1 MAMSESVTIA
11 CSACGSPMVERENRQ
26 NGSRFL
32 GCSRYPDCTETA
44 KVPAFLEVK
53 RAGGM
58 ELPGLETR

>member
-1 MAMSESVTIA
+1 MTEQVTIS
-11 CSACGSPMVERENRQ
+11 CPGCGSPMVERVNGQ

-32 GCSRYPDCTETA
+32 GCSRYPDCDETA

-58 ELPGLETR
+58 ELPGLETS